1 MFLKNHLKTVLFY
14 AGALLVGIILGPFI
28 AGLIPARQPTP
39 AALAEAAP
47 VAALE
52 PDSPQA
58 VYVCTPAY
66 IGAFKTRVHVR
77 CTVAAPG
84 GIIYF
89 AAPTSDSKNA
99 ARILSIML
107 TAKALG
113 KNLQVYYTASAS
125 GASFGCQTGDCRPI
139 DAIEMTP

>member
-1 MFLKNHLKTVLFY
+1 MSQKLHLKTILLF
-14 AGALLVGIILGPFI
+14 ASALLSGIILGPFI
-28 AGLIPARQPTP
+28 AGLYPARQPLP
-39 AALAEAAP
+39 
-47 VAALE
+47 AALE
-52 PDSPQA
+52 PDSPQT

-77 CTVAAPG
+77 CTVAAAG

-113 KNLQVYYTASAS
+113 KNLQVYYTATAS